1 MDFWAIIG
9 IVSSL
14 LGIYSFLK
22 NGTSILKKSQQL
34 YRTIKFPFLKN
45 LVNVYFY
52 VYGSSMQSLYK
63 KNLI

>member
-14 LGIYSFLK
+14 LGIYSFLR
-22 NGTSILKKSQQL
+22 NDTPLLKK
-34 YRTIKFPFLKN
+34 IN
-45 LVNVYFY
+45 EVVNCFQVHKYL
-52 VYGSSMQSLYK
+52 LYK